1 MSNVARIVNIQ
12 GRCGNKNIVGPNHYT
27 CRAIGSRPYTQSVG
41 NLGFAA
47 NGNMSSE
54 LPAALM
60 Q

>member
-1 MSNVARIVNIQ
+1 MCNMARIVNIQ
-12 GRCGNKNIVGPNHYT
+12 GRCGNKNIVGPSPLL
-27 CRAIGSRPYTQSVG
+27 CRAIGSSPYTQSVG

-54 LPAALM
+54 LAAALM